1 MPRRPG
7 HSAYCRLRC
16 PLSGA
21 ACLLPKPFCGVLK
34 MGWSFRRSISLGPFR
49 INFSKSGISYSFGL
63 AGFRTGVNSK
73 GRKYSSVSIPGT
85 GLRYQKSHGSGKKK
99 TAESPAE

>member
-1 MPRRPG
+1 
-7 HSAYCRLRC
+7 
-16 PLSGA
+16 
-21 ACLLPKPFCGVLK
+21 

-73 GRKYSSVSIPGT
+73 GRKYSSMSIPGT
-85 GLRYQKSHGSGKKK
+85 GLRYQKSGSGKKK
-99 TAESPAE
+99 KAAVDETEEQ